1 VRTASSSDRVVRS
14 SLRPENHD
22 HRFQTHFCTVFF
34 FHAAAWQRFAFFCFA
49 RLIRARAVSDIG
61 FGLFGFFRPRKI
73 PALYS
78 FCRLTGRPESNILS
92 SAKRS
97 RETRAISD
105 DFARSPLLH
114 FFGGSARH
122 NFTRLAGRA
131 P

>member
-1 VRTASSSDRVVRS
+1 MPHLAAF
-14 SLRPENHD
+14 
-22 HRFQTHFCTVFF
+22 RFFLFCPVDKS
-34 FHAAAWQRFAFFCFA
+34 QS
-49 RLIRARAVSDIG
+49 VSDIG

-78 FCRLTGRPESNILS
+78 FCRLTRRPESNILS

-97 RETRAISD
+97 REMRAISG

-114 FFGGSARH
+114 FFGSAARH

>member
-1 VRTASSSDRVVRS
+1 MPHLAAF
-14 SLRPENHD
+14 
-22 HRFQTHFCTVFF
+22 RFFLFCPVDKS
-34 FHAAAWQRFAFFCFA
+34 QS
-49 RLIRARAVSDIG
+49 VSDIG

-78 FCRLTGRPESNILS
+78 FCRLTRRPESNILS